1 MTENGAA
8 GSGDNKTE
16 AKKDAAAQQAQQ
28 VQMRVLGQFVRDL
41 SFENVMAQK
50 GASVEGQ
57 PDISVQVNLD
67 AKKRP
72 QEHTYE
78 SSIKL
83 NIESKAKNTGDVL
96 FLMEIEYVGIFH
108 IEGVPEEQMHPF
120 LLIECPR
127 MVFPFLRRVVS
138 DVTSDGGFPPL
149 NLDNM
154 DFVGIYRAEVAR
166 RQAAQ
171 AAAGGEPAK
180 A

>member
-1 MTENGAA
+1 MAERPYIVGNWKMNGTRAMLSQA
-8 GSGDNKTE
+8 RAIDR
-16 AKKDAAAQQAQQ
+16 AAQNL
-28 VQMRVLGQFVRDL
+28 M
-41 SFENVMAQK
+41 K
-50 GASVEGQ
+50 VE
-57 PDISVQVNLD
+57 VALD